1 MAKKQTK
8 KTLLLRWGK
17 KIKEAKAIYN
27 DIKKDNP
34 GMPGFYNSNLY
45 KDIKNRKERAEKRFE
60 NRDKINKRKRELY
73 QAKKEVERSAQEM
86 EVIEEMT
93 ILQAYA
99 GQGRILEDSII
110 RQSEQEGKSFAGE
123 IVVVYENGN
132 TNTRTF
138 TNYST
143 FRQAVNLFIS
153 EVFKMGSD
161 FAHLWTVE
169 RSYKISTE
177 KTLLKYTFT
186 ENE

>member
-1 MAKKQTK
+1 
-8 KTLLLRWGK
+8 
-17 KIKEAKAIYN
+17 
-27 DIKKDNP
+27 
-34 GMPGFYNSNLY
+34 
-45 KDIKNRKERAEKRFE
+45 
-60 NRDKINKRKRELY
+60 
-73 QAKKEVERSAQEM
+73 
-86 EVIEEMT
+86 MT